1 MKETEDNS
9 KKWKDILLSWI
20 GRITI
25 IKVAIPPKAIYRF
38 NASPIKTPRT
48 FLKELEQIV
57 IKFIWTHKSLRK

>member
-25 IKVAIPPKAIYRF
+25 IKVAIPPKAINRF

-57 IKFIWTHKSLRK
+57 LKFIWTHKSLRK